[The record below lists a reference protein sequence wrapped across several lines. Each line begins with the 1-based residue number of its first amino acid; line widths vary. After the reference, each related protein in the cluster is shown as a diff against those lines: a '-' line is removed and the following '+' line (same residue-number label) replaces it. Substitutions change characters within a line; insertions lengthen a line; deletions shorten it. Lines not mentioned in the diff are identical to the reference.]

1 MRGRT
6 LPAAFALAG
15 LLGISL
21 AGCAS
26 DGSPSAAELK
36 ARWEAEN
43 IYPETY
49 KRDLLA
55 FLRTYLND
63 PEHVRAAQASQ
74 PLRKTMGPGE
84 RFVVCVRYSERKGS
98 GKYASKDGIATYV
111 SGKLDRFFDVPP
123 EEVKSLCKDVPLE
136 PFPELEKLKR

>member
-1 MRGRT
+1 MRLLVVLG
-6 LPAAFALAG
+6 LGG
-15 LLGISL
+15 LLGVAL

-84 RFVVCVRYSERKGS
+84 RFVVCVRFSERKTA

-123 EEVKSLCKDVPLE
+123 EEVKSLCMDVPLA
-136 PFPELEKLKR
+136 PFPERETLTR